1 MDDITTSGNT
11 APVTRT
17 RRTGLVFGGTV
28 LILIAGGITMQVW
41 RAQSS
46 QAAEQK
52 GLPPVAS
59 ATAETFKTAFARVN
73 GDSITYEALAQECI
87 ERHGKEVLENMV
99 NRLIIQQECA
109 RRGLTVSEAEVD
121 QEIVEISKKF
131 GLALDQWYK
140 MLQAERNLTPAQYRR
155 DVIWPML
162 ALKKL
167 AGKDVEITRE
177 MIELAYEDNYGPR
190 VKARMIVLDNIRRA
204 TEIWEKAKKSPD
216 DFESL
221 ARDYSMEPNSRALGG
236 VIPPIRKNSGAHENL
251 RKAAFTMKEPGELSG
266 VLQVGPS
273 QYAILKFEG
282 LTEPVDHNIADVEA
296 QLHADLTE
304 REVQRMVGETFEKL
318 QQQARVD
325 NFLTGES
332 RGRVEAASGLDAE
345 SEDAPATR

>member
-1 MDDITTSGNT
+1 MDDITNSGP
-11 APVTRT
+11 ATRT

-46 QAAEQK
+46 HAAEQK
-52 GLPPVAS
+52 GQPPVAS
-59 ATAETFKTAFARVN
+59 AGSDAFRKAYARVN
-73 GDSITYEALAQECI
+73 GDSITYEALAQECV
-87 ERHGKEVLENMV
+87 ERHGKDVLENMI
-99 NRLIIQQECA
+99 NRMIIQQECA

-162 ALKKL
+162 ALRKL
-167 AGKDVEITRE
+167 AGRDVEITRE

-190 VKARMIVLDNIRRA
+190 AKARMIVLDNIRRA
-204 TEIWEKAKKSPD
+204 TEIWEKAKNSPD

-251 RKAAFTMKEPGELSG
+251 RKAAFAMKEVGELSG

-282 LTEPVDHNIADVEA
+282 FTEPVDHNIADVEA

-332 RGRVEAASGLDAE
+332 RGRVEAASGVESDTAE
-345 SEDAPATR
+345 APATR